1 MDNRAKA
8 AKRARELGDPQT
20 ADFIYSLWRSEGGFM
35 GEVAHLKLDFDNLSA
50 KDIENISEVADE
62 IIYWNNVE
70 ASGQGNDNWD

>member
-1 MDNRAKA
+1 
-8 AKRARELGDPQT
+8 
-20 ADFIYSLWRSEGGFM
+20 M